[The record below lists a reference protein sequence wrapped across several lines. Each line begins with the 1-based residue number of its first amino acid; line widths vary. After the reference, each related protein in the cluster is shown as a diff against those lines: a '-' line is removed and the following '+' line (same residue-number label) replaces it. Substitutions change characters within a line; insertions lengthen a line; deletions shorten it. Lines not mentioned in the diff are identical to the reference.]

1 MVQQWEPEAKH
12 LKQYPHFDA
21 PIDRHQ
27 AIKLANSPELVA
39 RNPFFPFLQ
48 YKKSWVP
55 FRGDGR
61 SSPKDR
67 LIRYACRRDSII
79 FSRYRHFLS
88 DLYEERLKQLA
99 LDGSVVAYRKIPVSE
114 KETGG
119 KCNIHFAKEA
129 FEEIKKLGTCCA
141 VVMDISKYFE
151 NIDHQLLKDKWCQL
165 LGESSLP
172 DDQFAVYKAITRYA
186 VVDRTEALQAL
197 GYLYT
202 DGSRKDPSA
211 RFRKQLC
218 NGEEFREKIAGGG
231 KGGHSLIKRN
241 SNPYGIP
248 QGAPLSDVL
257 ANLYLID
264 FDAKVLEWV
273 ERKGGIYRRYS
284 DDLLVVVPG
293 GQCEAE
299 SVFSFVSDEIRLH
312 GEELRI
318 KPEKTSVVCF
328 LSSGGHLT
336 YSIPSGARSSNGLEY
351 LGFRFDGSRVY
362 LRDSTVSRFY
372 RRLTYFIRREIIS
385 LIKRYP
391 GKRLNFLRA
400 KIDICRLERRFGR
413 VQNFDPSNPNGWTF
427 WTYAQRASRV
437 FGAEGSAIIKQ
448 VRSYRDYF
456 RRQTIAELN
465 RQYERLS

>member
-1 MVQQWEPEAKH
+1 MIQQWEPEAKH

-27 AIKLANSPELVA
+27 AIELANSPETVA
-39 RNPFFPFLQ
+39 RNPFFPFLE

-61 SSPKDR
+61 STPKDR

-79 FSRYRHFLS
+79 FSRYRHLLS
-88 DLYEERLKQLA
+88 DLYEERLKQLG
-99 LDGSVVAYRKIPVSE
+99 LDASVIAYRKIPVSD
-114 KETGG
+114 KDPGG

-129 FEEIKKLGTCCA
+129 FEEIEKLGTCCA

-151 NIDHQLLKDKWCQL
+151 NIDHQLLKEKWCQL

-172 DDQFAVYKAITRYA
+172 DDHFAVFKAITRYA
-186 VVDRTEALQAL
+186 VVDRKEVLEAL
-197 GYLYT
+197 GYLNA
-202 DGSRKDPSA
+202 DGRRQDPGA
-211 RFRKQLC
+211 RLPKQLC
-218 NGEEFREKIAGGG
+218 DGEEFRDKIAGGG

-241 SNPYGIP
+241 SHPYGIP

-273 ERKGGIYRRYS
+273 EQMGGFYRRYS
-284 DDLLVVVPG
+284 DDLLVVIPG
-293 GQCEAE
+293 GESEAK
-299 SVFSFVSDEIRLH
+299 SVFSFVSDEIRRH
-312 GEELRI
+312 GDELRI

-328 LSSGGHLT
+328 ESSGWRLT
-336 YSIPSGARSSNGLEY
+336 YWIPPGARSSNGLEY
-351 LGFRFDGSRVY
+351 LGFRFDGARVY

-372 RRLTYFIRREIIS
+372 RKLTYFIRREIIS

-391 GKRLNFLRA
+391 GKSLDFLTT
-400 KIDICRLERRFGR
+400 KIDIGRLERKYGR
-413 VQNFDPSNPNGWTF
+413 VQNFDSSNPNGWTF

-456 RRQTIAELN
+456 RRKAMAELN
-465 RQYERLS
+465 RQYERLR